1 MLYAITH
8 RSMSTILTGYVH
20 IVSCIQMEETNLME
34 WIAAQLVRFGIS
46 FVIWYAGGLLVSKKG
61 VKANYTRKINHFSLM
76 FIPFFMDM
84 IHTSSGASNGSEDNF
99 LLSVMGLL
107 SGLLFM
113 ALFIKPIR
121 ERVGVINT
129 AFLSVDRP
137 EDRPFTLTWLTTQTA
152 ASFLVA
158 IPLTAY
164 LMSINKMELIFIII
178 LINGFGDG
186 LAEPI
191 GIRFGKHKYETRA
204 LFTKRKYTRSLEG
217 SACVFIAGLLAV
229 ILFSSSFST
238 GQFILALLAIP
249 ILMTLAEAFSP
260 HSWDNAFLFLVGEIL
275 LFLILELV
283 V

>member
-1 MLYAITH
+1 MTSH
-8 RSMSTILTGYVH
+8 S
-20 IVSCIQMEETNLME
+20 QMEAANLME
-34 WIAAQLVRFGIS
+34 WIAGQLMKFGVS
-46 FVIWYAGGLLVSKKG
+46 FVIWYAGGLLVSNKG
-61 VKANYTRKINHFSLM
+61 VKVNYTRKINHFSLI

-84 IHTSSGASNGSEDNF
+84 IHTSSESSTGSEPDF
-99 LLSVMGLL
+99 LLSAIGLL
-107 SGLLFM
+107 SGLLYM
-113 ALFIKPIR
+113 LIFIKPIR

-158 IPLTAY
+158 IPLTGY
-164 LMSINKMELIFIII
+164 LMSINRMELIFIII

-204 LFTKRKYTRSLEG
+204 LFTDRKYTRSLEG
-217 SACVFIAGLLAV
+217 SACVFITGLLAV
-229 ILFSSSFST
+229 ILLSSSFST
-238 GQFILALLAIP
+238 NQFIVALLAIP

-275 LFLILELV
+275 LFLILEV
-283 V
+283 VI

>member
-1 MLYAITH
+1 
-8 RSMSTILTGYVH
+8 
-20 IVSCIQMEETNLME
+20 
-34 WIAAQLVRFGIS
+34 
-46 FVIWYAGGLLVSKKG
+46 
-61 VKANYTRKINHFSLM
+61 
-76 FIPFFMDM
+76 
-84 IHTSSGASNGSEDNF
+84 
-99 LLSVMGLL
+99 
-107 SGLLFM
+107 
-113 ALFIKPIR
+113 
-121 ERVGVINT
+121 
-129 AFLSVDRP
+129 
-137 EDRPFTLTWLTTQTA
+137 
-152 ASFLVA
+152 
-158 IPLTAY
+158 
-164 LMSINKMELIFIII
+164 MSINKMELIFIII

-275 LFLILELV
+275 LFVILETV
-283 V
+283 I

>member
-1 MLYAITH
+1 
-8 RSMSTILTGYVH
+8 MSTILTGYVH
-20 IVSCIQMEETNLME
+20 ITSYIQMEATNLME
-34 WIAAQLVRFGIS
+34 WIMAQLLRFGIS
-46 FVIWYAGGLLVSKKG
+46 FAIWYAGGLLVSKKG
-61 VKANYTRKINHFSLM
+61 VKVNYTRKINHFSLM
-76 FIPFFMDM
+76 FIPFFMDT
-84 IHTSSGASNGSEDNF
+84 IHISSESSNGSENNF
-99 LLSVMGLL
+99 LLSTLGLL

-113 ALFIKPIR
+113 AIFVKPIR
-121 ERVGVINT
+121 ERVNVINT

-158 IPLTAY
+158 IPLTGY

-204 LFTKRKYTRSLEG
+204 LFTDRKYTRSIEG
-217 SACVFIAGLLAV
+217 SACVFITGLLAV

-260 HSWDNAFLFLVGEIL
+260 HSWDNAFLLLVGEIL